1 MEYISEKPMTKEEEL
16 IDLIYKKKSY
26 IFDYYSIYD
35 LISLIRYAKNDISKI
50 FYLLDNYSKEENMDM
65 IEKSKSSNSSIILNN
80 SKKEKNIRKKEKY
93 IIKSKTINKIEED
106 KNNSEENSIVWNFIF
121 KQGINFVDL
130 YDALNSFD
138 KVKLYDKIY
147 EQMKKNG
154 KKNFLEKKDK
164 LISAVNSELNK
175 AFELKENKI
184 YEKYLYNFEENDIYF
199 LKKQIN
205 GNIILN

>member
-175 AFELKENKI
+175 FHLKNVKV
-184 YEKYLYNFEENDIYF
+184 K
-199 LKKQIN
+199 
-205 GNIILN
+205 IILIYNYI

>member
-154 KKNFLEKKDK
+154 KKNFLEKKR
-164 LISAVNSELNK
+164 
-175 AFELKENKI
+175 
-184 YEKYLYNFEENDIYF
+184 
-199 LKKQIN
+199 
-205 GNIILN
+205 

>member
-138 KVKLYDKIY
+138 KVKLYDKI
-147 EQMKKNG
+147 
-154 KKNFLEKKDK
+154 
-164 LISAVNSELNK
+164 
-175 AFELKENKI
+175 
-184 YEKYLYNFEENDIYF
+184 
-199 LKKQIN
+199 
-205 GNIILN
+205 